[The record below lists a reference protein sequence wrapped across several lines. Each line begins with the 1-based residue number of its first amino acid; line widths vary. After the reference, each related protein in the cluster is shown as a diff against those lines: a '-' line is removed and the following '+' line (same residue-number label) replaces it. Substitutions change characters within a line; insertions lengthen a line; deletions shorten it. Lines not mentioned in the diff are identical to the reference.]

1 MHSDTQRSPH
11 ASSSGTHTR
20 TPVRPC
26 FTFRAAVFVFRPTSR
41 VHQARRR
48 GGRSGQASRPGGPSI
63 LSLLARAL
71 LRRTAIT
78 SRSPLLIISIVVIAA
93 LQHLGV
99 AEARR
104 VALLA
109 RAAPRD
115 LHVGVGSCG
124 GGGRGGGGG
133 AEASLDAWVAL
144 DDLELRRAQ
153 LACRDAQARAQLGT
167 VPRVPGRKVRCVYV
181 ACSARRDAS
190 HGAR

>member
-1 MHSDTQRSPH
+1 M
-11 ASSSGTHTR
+11 
-20 TPVRPC
+20 
-26 FTFRAAVFVFRPTSR
+26 
-41 VHQARRR
+41 
-48 GGRSGQASRPGGPSI
+48 SRPGGPSI

-167 VPRVPGRKVRCVYV
+167 VPRVPGWYIYTWTTRCV
-181 ACSARRDAS
+181 ACTLRGARRDAS